1 MSEYERRVP
10 GGGEAYGASSWPY
23 ADSGV
28 VVSRSRGNSF
38 STMPLNDVTNR
49 ERRGDG
55 WTSVPPS
62 RSRVVKVVLPVTPSD
77 ESSDDSD
84 GSLGSALTSLQRSV
98 SRISRRDDPLNL
110 FDLRGALPSK
120 DRGTLPT
127 KLALLDYC
135 ELQISFLR
143 SNTKFMDETIDT
155 TRDVLIRCVQ
165 LGFANKFLTIRSLS
179 IVALFAAAKFHETCD
194 RGLIRICVELGNGL
208 LDYRELRRLEI
219 TLLSEVLGWD
229 IQSAS
234 RERGRLERRDSGQWS
249 CCSASTDD

>member
-1 MSEYERRVP
+1 MIARPKMSQNEWKPTEIRASKVGNFSPFSCP
-10 GGGEAYGASSWPY
+10 G
-23 ADSGV
+23 V
-28 VVSRSRGNSF
+28 R
-38 STMPLNDVTNR
+38 
-49 ERRGDG
+49 
-55 WTSVPPS
+55 
-62 RSRVVKVVLPVTPSD
+62 
-77 ESSDDSD
+77 
-84 GSLGSALTSLQRSV
+84 
-98 SRISRRDDPLNL
+98 
-110 FDLRGALPSK
+110 
-120 DRGTLPT
+120 
-127 KLALLDYC
+127 
-135 ELQISFLR
+135 
-143 SNTKFMDETIDT
+143 
-155 TRDVLIRCVQ
+155 